1 MLKKV
6 IITGLIAAVLSF
18 GTTFANAGIIILGKD
33 GGNSAKKTSATT
45 TSLASDSGDPC
56 SDSTAATAA
65 GIIILGATGIII
77 LGATDQP
84 TTCGIIILG

>member
-6 IITGLIAAVLSF
+6 IITGLITAILSF
-18 GTTFANAGIIILGKD
+18 GATFANAGIIILGKD
-33 GGNSAKKTSATT
+33 GGGSAKTSSATT
-45 TSLASDSGDPC
+45 SSLTSDDPC
-56 SDSTAATAA
+56 SGDSLSATAT

>member
-6 IITGLIAAVLSF
+6 IITGMIAAILSF

-33 GGNSAKKTSATT
+33 SSKTTT
-45 TSLASDSGDPC
+45 TSTATTSSLTSSDPC
-56 SDSTAATAA
+56 SGDSLVAAGT
-65 GIIILGATGIII
+65 GIIILGLTGIII

>member
-33 GGNSAKKTSATT
+33 GGNSAKTSATT
-45 TSLASDSGDPC
+45 SSLSSDSGDPC

>member
-6 IITGLIAAVLSF
+6 IITGMIAAILSF

-33 GGNSAKKTSATT
+33 SKTTT
-45 TSLASDSGDPC
+45 TSTATTSSLTSSDDPC
-56 SDSTAATAA
+56 SGDSLVAAGT
-65 GIIILGATGIII
+65 GIIILGLTGIII

>member
-6 IITGLIAAVLSF
+6 IITGMIAAILSF

-33 GGNSAKKTSATT
+33 SKTTT
-45 TSLASDSGDPC
+45 TSTATTSSLTSSDPC
-56 SDSTAATAA
+56 SGDSLVAAGT
-65 GIIILGATGIII
+65 GIIILGLTGIII